1 MFQLNIDGRRTSSPP
16 NGSAS
21 FSVLAARDLMT
32 SSAMNYVLWLMTARC
47 GQFQLPGAGAAMKK
61 GTVSKEQRSAK
72 RRRPKPGDLVLFKYF
87 QDEPGD
93 YVLIVSINEDKP
105 SPTANILWKDKLIE
119 EVDFV
124 FLQRLEP
131 GVKDG

>member
-1 MFQLNIDGRRTSSPP
+1 M
-16 NGSAS
+16 
-21 FSVLAARDLMT
+21 
-32 SSAMNYVLWLMTARC
+32 
-47 GQFQLPGAGAAMKK
+47 
-61 GTVSKEQRSAK
+61 SKEQRSAR

-131 GVKDG
+131 GGKDG